1 MFITKMMASKNFD
14 MKGIKAC
21 TFDLNHLINFTN
33 GKPSQ
38 ETIMNY
44 NL

>member
-14 MKGIKAC
+14 MKGIKVC
-21 TFDLNHLINFTN
+21 TFDLNYLINFTN